1 MQLLCWSH
9 LYMGVVQIQADI
21 QYKHK
26 QADSK
31 QTYKH
36 MKAQTSRQQADIQ
49 THESTWVV
57 QIQAGI
63 QYKHKQADSKHMKAQ
78 TSRQQADIQD
88 TRRQH
93 QTHECIGTRQTH
105 KTQDTSTSTIMSHT
119 WKHKQTGSKQTY
131 KTQEE
136 PLQIQECIGAYK
148 TQEDKTDTRRQ
159 QQTQECIGATTDNI
173 SIAIRLHI

>member
-1 MQLLCWSH
+1 
-9 LYMGVVQIQADI
+9 MGVVQIQADI
-21 QYKHK
+21 QNTHK

-31 QTYKH
+31 ETYKH
-36 MKAQTSRQQADIQ
+36 MKAQTRRQQADIQ

-57 QIQAGI
+57 QIQASM
-63 QYKHKQADSKHMKAQ
+63 QYKHKQANSKHMKAQ

-119 WKHKQTGSKQTY
+119 
-131 KTQEE
+131 
-136 PLQIQECIGAYK
+136 
-148 TQEDKTDTRRQ
+148 
-159 QQTQECIGATTDNI
+159 
-173 SIAIRLHI
+173 